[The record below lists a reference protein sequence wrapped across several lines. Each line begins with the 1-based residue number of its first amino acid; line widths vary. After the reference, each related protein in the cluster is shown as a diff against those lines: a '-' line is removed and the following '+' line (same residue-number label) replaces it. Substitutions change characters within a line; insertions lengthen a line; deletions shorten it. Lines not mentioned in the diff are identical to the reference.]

1 MGKTASAASRQMTN
15 TRQSASKALLARKA
29 RENAAPM
36 PDGGDTLEAMF
47 PQAVPDASDV
57 QSQAAVASVEYIE
70 LGAADAGHVAEAS
83 SPALPSWL
91 EASAAAAPTQSLL
104 QAMSWSEEDERSL
117 QAMLARRK
125 AAGYQ
130 RRGRDV
136 GGQRLQ
142 VGQVTPNANTV
153 SATIVELVAGRGSV
167 TRAELLDMMAV
178 ATFPHAKAK
187 PTDRGWCQ
195 GWVAGA
201 LRDNFLALCPTG
213 EAEES
218 PQ

>member
-36 PDGGDTLEAMF
+36 LDGDDTLEAMF

-57 QSQAAVASVEYIE
+57 QPQTALSSIEYIE
-70 LGAADAGHVAEAS
+70 PAASDAGGAAEAP

-91 EASAAAAPTQSLL
+91 EASAAAAAQPLP
-104 QAMSWSEEDERSL
+104 QAPSWSEEDERAL

-142 VGQVTPNANTV
+142 AGQVKPNANTV
-153 SATIVELVAGRGSV
+153 SATIVELVTGRGSV

-218 PQ
+218 AQ

>member
-1 MGKTASAASRQMTN
+1 MGKTASAASRQMTS

-29 RENAAPM
+29 RQNAAAM
-36 PDGGDTLEAMF
+36 PDGGTLEAMF
-47 PQAVPDASDV
+47 PQSVPGTSEV
-57 QSQAAVASVEYIE
+57 QSQTALSSIEYME
-70 LGAADAGHVAEAS
+70 PSAGDADGAAESS
-83 SPALPSWL
+83 SPPLPSWL
-91 EASAAAAPTQSLL
+91 EEAAAALPAQPLPQTP
-104 QAMSWSEEDERSL
+104 SWSEEDERAL
-117 QAMLARRK
+117 QGMLARRK

-136 GGQRLQ
+136 GDQRLQ
-142 VGQVTPNANTV
+142 VGEVKPNANTV

-201 LRDNFLALCPTG
+201 LRDNFLTLYPTG

-218 PQ
+218 AQ